1 MPRFELVRPALGVVS
16 GMVGA
21 GGNFG
26 GVIGS
31 KYIVNAFIPLDNG
44 FINLGIVIIVG
55 SLTMFGLYF
64 PEHGGMF
71 HKAGALKYDP
81 QCIKPPAGYRG
92 ADAMDYGAKSTS
104 TDKAVA
110 SAMSSV

>member
-1 MPRFELVRPALGVVS
+1 M
-16 GMVGA
+16 
-21 GGNFG
+21 
-26 GVIGS
+26 
-31 KYIVNAFIPLDNG
+31 
-44 FINLGIVIIVG
+44 GITIMATTAT
-55 SLTMFGLYF
+55 LLLMYF

-92 ADAMDYGAKSTS
+92 SDAMDYSAKSTETS

-110 SAMSSV
+110 AAMSSV